1 MKVRLAPHFRK
12 FENKKR
18 LIFKIVRVS
27 AHHKLLTPNY
37 VTTGFAAR
45 RRAHNVRPY
54 GASQFLIANS

>member
-27 AHHKLLTPNY
+27 AHYKLLTPNY
-37 VTTGFAAR
+37 VTTGFTSR
-45 RRAHNVRPY
+45 
-54 GASQFLIANS
+54 

>member
-37 VTTGFAAR
+37 PCSLYT
-45 RRAHNVRPY
+45 
-54 GASQFLIANS
+54 ASISLSTSVKCSSMEQ